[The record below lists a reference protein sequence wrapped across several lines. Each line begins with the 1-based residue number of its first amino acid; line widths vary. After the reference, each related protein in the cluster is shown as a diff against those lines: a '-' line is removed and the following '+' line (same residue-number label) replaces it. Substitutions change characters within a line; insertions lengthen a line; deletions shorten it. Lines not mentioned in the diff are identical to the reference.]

1 MFTGLNKPY
10 SLRVEQRTS
19 LNRKE
24 ACLLAGAESVVSGLL
39 EHFVEVLEWGGPG
52 LAMPFDTYPWP
63 GSVG

>member
-10 SLRVEQRTS
+10 SLQVEQRTS

-39 EHFVEVLEWGGPG
+39 EHFVEVLEWGGPWAG
-52 LAMPFDTYPWP
+52 NALRHLPMAW
-63 GSVG
+63 